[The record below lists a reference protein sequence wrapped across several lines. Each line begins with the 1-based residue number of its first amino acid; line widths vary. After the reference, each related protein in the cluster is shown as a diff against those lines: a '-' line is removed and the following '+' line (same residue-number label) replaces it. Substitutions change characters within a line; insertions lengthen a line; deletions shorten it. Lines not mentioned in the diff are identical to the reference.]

1 MPSALTNI
9 IKCLMICKTKLHIH
23 SKCSNCCE
31 VDIDFE
37 EGPKSL
43 SNSRE
48 VSTSNELSE
57 KINES
62 RKNSKVK
69 IKQEGKNA
77 GSITT
82 DL

>member
-9 IKCLMICKTKLHIH
+9 IKCLMICKTKCHIH
-23 SKCSNCCE
+23 SKCSKCCE

-43 SNSRE
+43 SNSRQ
-48 VSTSNELSE
+48 SSSQSE
-57 KINES
+57 KIN
-62 RKNSKVK
+62 KVHKISKDN
-69 IKQEGKNA
+69 ISISKNA
-77 GSITT
+77 GAITS